1 MKEASR
7 AKFYLAKYFCLGF
20 GLMQWLAAYLLV
32 HESSQDKSKAAALL
46 FFTIGL
52 ILISIQLVIAPRL
65 KRVAVGKNRIAI
77 IDDGETRHYEWSE
90 VKWIKPLPIVNA
102 YKLKIRGKKNRFYF
116 LPSKQMDPVFG
127 LSNEKP
133 AQPEDLRGE

>member
-7 AKFYLAKYFCLGF
+7 AKFYFAKYFCLAF
-20 GLMQWLAAYLLV
+20 GLLQWLAAYLLV
-32 HESSQDKSKAAALL
+32 HESTQDKSKAAALF
-46 FFTIGL
+46 FFTIGM
-52 ILISIQLVIAPRL
+52 IFISIQLVIAPKL

-90 VKWIKPLPIVNA
+90 IKWIKPIPIVNA

-116 LPSKQMDPVFG
+116 LPSQQVDPVFG
-127 LSNEKP
+127 FSNAKP
-133 AQPEDLRGE
+133 SQPDDLRRK